1 MIFTPIL
8 LTLKPIIMLTLELIL
23 MLLLTFINL
32 PRLKLRLI
40 DC

>member
-40 DC
+40 NC